1 MMMFDVLEQPFFCR
15 TKDTLRFQEMRAA
28 IEQMAAGKTIDDLE
42 KMSEEENLF
51 SAVSKSRAKEIL
63 SIMRRRLGKVDQEYF
78 EFFLSAPI
86 EMQKILCIVTVMLD
100 DRSFYTFMDEVYK
113 EKLITG
119 ENTLYKDDLIAF
131 IHKLQARDEKAAG
144 WSDAGIKKMRDN
156 FKSILRDGGLIS
168 STGND
173 RQILRPLLTEDT
185 ERFLDDQGLV
195 PIRKILAGER

>member
-1 MMMFDVLEQPFFCR
+1 MTFNVLEQPFFCR

-28 IEQMAAGKTIDDLE
+28 IEQLANGKTIEDLE
-42 KMSEEENLF
+42 QMSKDENVF

-63 SIMRRRLGKVDQEYF
+63 SIMRRRLGKVDKVF
-78 EFFLSAPI
+78 LDFFLSEPI

-119 ENTLYKDDLIAF
+119 DTMLYKDDLISF
-131 IHKLQARDEKAAG
+131 IHKLQARDEKAAA
-144 WSDAGIKKMRDN
+144 WTDAGIKKMRDN

-168 STGND
+168 ATGND
-173 RQILRPLLTEDT
+173 RHILRPLLTDAT
-185 ERFLDDQGLV
+185 SRFLDEEGLS

>member
-1 MMMFDVLEQPFFCR
+1 MTFNVLEQPFFCR

-28 IEQMAAGKTIDDLE
+28 IEQLANGKTIEDLE
-42 KMSEEENLF
+42 QMSKDENVF

-63 SIMRRRLGKVDQEYF
+63 SIMRRRLGKVDKVF
-78 EFFLSAPI
+78 LDFFLSEPI

-119 ENTLYKDDLIAF
+119 DTMLYKDDLISF
-131 IHKLQARDEKAAG
+131 IHKLQARDEKAAV
-144 WSDAGIKKMRDN
+144 WTDAGIKKMRDN

-168 STGND
+168 ATGND
-173 RQILRPLLTEDT
+173 RQILRPLLTDAT
-185 ERFLDDQGLV
+185 SRFLDEEGLS

>member
-1 MMMFDVLEQPFFCR
+1 MTFDVLEQPFFCR
-15 TKDTLRFQEMRAA
+15 TKDTLRFQEMKMA
-28 IEQMAAGKTIDDLE
+28 IEHMANGKTIDDLE
-42 KMSEEENLF
+42 EMSAEENLF

-63 SIMRRRLGKVDQEYF
+63 SIMRRRLGKVDQAF
-78 EFFLSAPI
+78 FNFFLSEPI
-86 EMQKILCIVTVMLD
+86 EMQKILCVVTVMLD

-119 ENTLYKDDLIAF
+119 ENVLYKDDLIAF

-168 STGND
+168 ATGND
-173 RQILRPLLTEDT
+173 RQILRPLLTDET
-185 ERFLDDQGLV
+185 EKFLEDQGLM
-195 PIRKILAGER
+195 PIRKILSGER

>member
-1 MMMFDVLEQPFFCR
+1 MTFDVLEQPFFCR
-15 TKDTLRFQEMRAA
+15 TKDTLRFQEMKIA
-28 IEQMAAGKTIDDLE
+28 IEHMANGKTIDDLE
-42 KMSEEENLF
+42 EMSAEENLF

-63 SIMRRRLGKVDQEYF
+63 SIMRRRLGKVDQAF
-78 EFFLSAPI
+78 FDFFLSEPI
-86 EMQKILCIVTVMLD
+86 EMQKILCVVTVMLD

-119 ENTLYKDDLIAF
+119 ENVLYKDDLIAF

-168 STGND
+168 ATGND
-173 RQILRPLLTEDT
+173 RQILRPLLTDET
-185 ERFLDDQGLV
+185 EKFLETQGLT
-195 PIRKILAGER
+195 PIRKILSGER

>member
-1 MMMFDVLEQPFFCR
+1 MMTFDVLEQPFFCR
-15 TKDTLRFQEMRAA
+15 TKDTLRFQEMKMA
-28 IEQMAAGKTIDDLE
+28 IEHMANGKTIDDLE
-42 KMSEEENLF
+42 EMSAEENLF

-63 SIMRRRLGKVDQEYF
+63 SIMRRRLGKVDQAF
-78 EFFLSAPI
+78 FNFFLSEPI
-86 EMQKILCIVTVMLD
+86 EMQKILCVVTVMLD

-119 ENTLYKDDLIAF
+119 ENVLYKDDLIAF

-168 STGND
+168 ATGND
-173 RQILRPLLTEDT
+173 RQILRPLLTDET
-185 ERFLDDQGLV
+185 EKFLEDQGLT
-195 PIRKILAGER
+195 PIRKILSGER

>member
-1 MMMFDVLEQPFFCR
+1 MMTFDILEQPYFCR
-15 TKDTLRFQEMRAA
+15 TKDTLRFQEMRTA
-28 IEQMAAGKTIDDLE
+28 IELMAAGKTIADLE
-42 KMSEEENLF
+42 KMSTDENLF
-51 SAVSKSRAKEIL
+51 SAVSKSRAKDIL
-63 SIMRRRLGKVDQEYF
+63 SIMRRRLGRVDQEF
-78 EFFLSAPI
+78 FDFFLSEPVP
-86 EMQKILCIVTVMLD
+86 MQKILCIVTVMLD

-168 STGND
+168 ATGND

-185 ERFLDDQGLV
+185 EKFLDAQGLT
-195 PIRKILAGER
+195 PIRKILSGER

>member
-1 MMMFDVLEQPFFCR
+1 MTFNVLEQPFFCR

-28 IEQMAAGKTIDDLE
+28 IEQLANGKTIEDLE
-42 KMSEEENLF
+42 QMSKDENVF

-63 SIMRRRLGKVDQEYF
+63 SIMRRRLGKVDKVF
-78 EFFLSAPI
+78 LDFFLSEPI

-119 ENTLYKDDLIAF
+119 DTMLYKDDLISF
-131 IHKLQARDEKAAG
+131 IHKLQARDEKAAA
-144 WSDAGIKKMRDN
+144 WTDAGIKKMRDN

-168 STGND
+168 ATGND
-173 RQILRPLLTEDT
+173 RQILRPLLTDAT
-185 ERFLDDQGLV
+185 SRFLDEEGLS